1 MSSLHEQIQIA
12 FEVQGS
18 VFQRAVIMDI
28 QYDEESIIE
37 GLKSGELVTT
47 TWHDG
52 NDTEAYVEVTRTGER
67 VAQVVSQEIEG
78 EYFDWR

>member
-1 MSSLHEQIQIA
+1 MSNLHEQIQIA
-12 FEVQGS
+12 FDVQGT
-18 VFQRAVIMDI
+18 VFQRAVIMDT

-52 NDTEAYVEVTRTGER
+52 NDTEAYVEITRTGEPIAR
-67 VAQVVSQEIEG
+67 IVSQEIEG
-78 EYFDWR
+78 EYDDWR